1 MLKNKDDKRLRLKT
15 KNMKEIISI
24 LVDSSMI
31 KKMI

>member
-31 KKMI
+31 KK